1 MLIVWLA
8 GWLAE
13 WLAGLPKPWRWSEVS
28 LSLAFELGRSATW
41 FGFGLGL
48 GLMLEFGVVLVSV
61 VSTCYYLLLLTYPGL
76 PRRLESHVL

>member
-1 MLIVWLA
+1 M
-8 GWLAE
+8 
-13 WLAGLPKPWRWSEVS
+13 S

-48 GLMLEFGVVLVSV
+48 GLGLGFGLVLVSV

-76 PRRLESHVL
+76 PRRLESDAL